1 MTNSTL
7 PALTR
12 SGARVAPLSFA
23 QERLWFID
31 ATTPGSVTY
40 NVPMLMNWRGRADP
54 EALRA
59 ALTAVVAK
67 HEILRTTYQVRNGQ
81 PVQVVGDL
89 KDAGV
94 AEVEV
99 IELDGVADAGQRIR
113 AEAGERAAK
122 PFDLAAGPLLRCT
135 VWRGAPSGDALLLV
149 IHHIAVDGWSIAVL
163 LEDLGKAYQDAIEG
177 RPASLPGLDVQYADF
192 AVWDR
197 AAGADP
203 ELRQRVADRAADLL
217 TVPGGVNLTGRRA
230 RTGSPEGAVPGAQH
244 TFTVPGP
251 VVADL
256 RELAKTL
263 RATPYVLLFAAFQ
276 LVLRRWSGQPEFL
289 VGTLA
294 ANRPHPDLEKLAGFF
309 VNTVPLKCRSEVDWT
324 FAELCGQTRK
334 EAFRSLTY
342 QRIPFNQ
349 LTAEVAAAKGA
360 RVGLVDV
367 GFALQN
373 VPAPKPP
380 APQLWTPPVQL
391 PTGTAKFDLLLL
403 LEEAQDEITGMV
415 EFATDR
421 HPGGMGRFVG
431 DDFLAV
437 LTKAVAE
444 PGSTV
449 RDLLAGI
456 DDVDDRL
463 AGWEPDP
470 EDVEEEP
477 DWPPAEVWRGE
488 FTEEQR
494 WAADL
499 FVNVLPKVAKGD
511 VTLTVAD
518 LVPETN
524 FFSLSG
530 HSLLA
535 VHMLSEA
542 QRRHGIWVPPAD
554 FLADPTV
561 AGLGRLLAAGAEA
574 PAGKSG
580 GTAPDPADR
589 YPATS
594 VQQRF
599 WFLDRIAGLRSAYVL
614 PMVIELRG
622 AIDQDALRRALQQ
635 VLGRHP
641 ALRSRFELDRKLRRL
656 FYRTDSP
663 PPEVMVSD
671 GERWDDARLE
681 ARLAKVSWDGFDL
694 ATGPL
699 ARAVVITRK
708 DRTLVVVSAHHIV
721 NDGWSQQIL
730 SEQLAE
736 AYRAEWEGR
745 PAELPAS
752 VHPSQVDG
760 SNSSAAASREERA
773 AARVSELDG
782 APTDVLLPYDR
793 QRTNTQPT
801 LGASRR
807 VKLGEELT
815 ARLREVCGELGCT
828 TFMAT
833 AALLASTLG
842 GRSGQR
848 DFLFAIPWVGRDA
861 PESAN
866 AVGMFVNTLVLRVDS
881 SGEPTWRELLGR
893 VREASVSCYRNADV
907 PFDAIAS
914 AVHPDRGLDRPPV
927 TPVYLASAD
936 GVPTPAE
943 LSPGIEAR
951 YLPLRPLHV
960 KYEFELTVTELADD
974 LLLSA
979 SYLTDLFDEDTIT
992 DLLAALVTKAMN
1004 LTADPDAKAN
1014 KGN

>member
-40 NVPMLMNWRGRADP
+40 NVPLLMRWRRPADA

-59 ALTAVVAK
+59 ALAAVVSK

-81 PVQVVGDL
+81 PIQVIGDSE
-89 KDAGV
+89 AV
-94 AEVEV
+94 EVEV
-99 IELDGVADAGQRIR
+99 IELDGAADAEQRIR
-113 AEAGERAAK
+113 ADAGERAAK
-122 PFDLAAGPLLRCT
+122 PFDLAVGPIVRCT
-135 VWRGAPSGDALLLV
+135 LWRGAPAGDALLLV

-163 LEDLGKAYQDAIEG
+163 LEDLGKAYQAAIEG
-177 RPASLPGLDVQYADF
+177 RPASLPGLEIQYADF

-203 ELRQRVADRAADLL
+203 ALRQRIADRATDLL
-217 TVPGGVNLTGRRA
+217 TLPGGVNLTGRRA
-230 RTGSPEGAVPGAQH
+230 RPVSPEGALPGAQH

-251 VVADL
+251 VVANL
-256 RELAKTL
+256 RELAKAL

-276 LVLRRWSGQPEFL
+276 LVLRQWSGRPEFL

-309 VNTVPLKCRSEVDWT
+309 VNTVPLKCRSEPDWT
-324 FAELCGQTRK
+324 FAELCAQTRQ

-349 LTAEVAAAKGA
+349 LTAEVAAVKGA
-360 RVGLVDV
+360 RAGLVDV

-380 APQLWTPPVQL
+380 APELWTSPVQL

-403 LEEAQDEITGMV
+403 LEEGQDEITGMV

-421 HPGGMGRFVG
+421 LPGGMGRFVG

-437 LTKAVAE
+437 LAKAVAD
-444 PGSTV
+444 PGVTV
-449 RDLLAGI
+449 RELLAGI
-456 DDVDDRL
+456 DDADDRT
-463 AGWEPDP
+463 AGWERDP
-470 EDVEEEP
+470 EDAEEEP
-477 DWPPAEVWRGE
+477 GWTPAEVGRGE

-494 WAADL
+494 WAAEL
-499 FVNVLPKVAKGD
+499 FVDVLPKVAKAD
-511 VTLTVAD
+511 PVLTVAD

-542 QRRHGIWVPPAD
+542 QRRHGIWVPPAG
-554 FLADPTV
+554 FLAEPTV

-574 PAGKSG
+574 PAERPG
-580 GTAPDPADR
+580 GTPAPADR

-622 AIDQDALRRALQQ
+622 AIDQDALCRALQQ

-656 FYRTDSP
+656 FYRTDAP
-663 PPEVMVSD
+663 APEIMVSG

-681 ARLAKVSWDGFDL
+681 ARLAKVSWDAFDL

-699 ARAVVITRK
+699 ARAEVITRK
-708 DRTLVVVSAHHIV
+708 DRTLVVISAHHIV

-736 AYRAEWEGR
+736 AYRAEREGR
-745 PAELPAS
+745 PAALPAP
-752 VHPSQVDG
+752 VHPSIVDG
-760 SNSSAAASREERA
+760 SDSPAAASREERA

-793 QRTNTQPT
+793 PRGNTQPT
-801 LGASRR
+801 LGASRQ
-807 VKLGEELT
+807 VNLGKEPT

-842 GRSGQR
+842 DRSGQR

-866 AVGMFVNTLVLRVDS
+866 AVGMFVNTLVLRVDA

-893 VREASVSCYRNADV
+893 VREASVSCYRDADV

-914 AVHPDRGLDRPPV
+914 GVHPDRGLDRPPV

-936 GVPTPAE
+936 GVPSPAE
-943 LSPGIEAR
+943 LSPGVQAR

-960 KYEFELTVTELADD
+960 KYEFELTVIEHGDD

-979 SYLTDLFDEDTIT
+979 SYLSDLFDEDTIT

-1004 LTADPDAKAN
+1004 LTADPDAKTD